1 MKRLQCP
8 TVPVVFLILSS
19 FLSPV
24 AAQTENARAPQHVP
38 RIDAKIKLDG
48 RLDEQAW
55 TEALVLEL
63 QYETSPA
70 ENVPAIVNTEVLVF
84 HDARNIY
91 FGFRCYDS
99 EPSAIRAHFGDRDR
113 IDNDDLVNINLDTFN
128 DERRNYYLG
137 CNPLGAQR
145 DGIEAPDYGDPTWD
159 AIWDCAGEIS
169 DIGYTL
175 EFEIPFSSLQF
186 QRVNGPQIWG
196 LDISRWYPRSVRHR
210 LGLVPL
216 DRNNNSYQSQFI
228 KISGFAGITPGTNL
242 ELVPTLT
249 ALKTDSRDSLSD
261 ADFST
266 SDGKA
271 DVGVTARWGVTP
283 NFTLSGT
290 ANPDFSQVEA
300 DSRQLDIN
308 EPFALWYP
316 EKRPFFIEGVDFFRS
331 KLNVVYTRTLRDPVW
346 GIKLTGKEGSN
357 TVGAYF
363 VEDDLTNLIFP
374 GSQSSQATSLAM
386 NSRSA
391 VFRYKRD
398 IGSKYTIGALLTD
411 REGEEYYTR
420 LLGVDGIL
428 RVTNTDRISF
438 QALGSTTGY
447 PAAVSEGFNQPMDDF
462 GDYALSLKYEHV
474 TRSISW
480 WANFEEI
487 GPDFRADLGYM
498 PQVGYRN
505 VAGGLYYWWS
515 AQPGK
520 WWSNVMIGSDLNYY
534 EDQDGNLLNKN
545 VSAWLNFDGMMQS
558 YLQARASKW
567 SEAYNGEEFDLTE
580 VIFSGMMVPKA
591 GLEFHLFGRMGERI
605 DYANTRS
612 GSRILLSPAL
622 SVYAGRHMKFSYNHT
637 YERMSSGGGHLYT
650 AHIGQA
656 TAIYQFNRKT
666 FFRAILQYVDYRYNV
681 ENYTYDIDQEQRN
694 LFSQLLFSYKLN
706 PRTVLFLGYSD
717 NYLGNQEFGLTQKD
731 RTFFVKLGYSWVM

>member
-1 MKRLQCP
+1 MRRYQFLTVSITFLLVASSICP
-8 TVPVVFLILSS
+8 AGADAGKTP
-19 FLSPV
+19 
-24 AAQTENARAPQHVP
+24 RHVP

-48 RLDEQAW
+48 KLDEQAW

-70 ENVPAIVNTEVLVF
+70 ENVAAIVKTEVLVF

-91 FGFRCYDS
+91 FGFRCYDP

-113 IDNDDLVNINLDTFN
+113 IGNDDLVNINLDTFN
-128 DERRNYYLG
+128 DERRNYYVG
-137 CNPLGAQR
+137 CNACGSQR
-145 DGIEAPDYGDPTWD
+145 DGIEAQDYGDWTWD
-159 AIWDCAGEIS
+159 AIWDCAGEIN

-186 QRVNGPQIWG
+186 QRVDGPQIWG

-216 DRNNNSYQSQFI
+216 DRSVNSYQAQFL
-228 KISGFAGITPGTNL
+228 KITGFEGITPGTNL

-357 TVGAYF
+357 TVGAYL
-363 VEDDLTNLIFP
+363 VKDDLTNLIFP
-374 GSQSSQATSLAM
+374 GSQSSQATSLSM
-386 NSRSA
+386 NSKAA

-398 IGSKYTIGALLTD
+398 IGSRYTVGALLTD
-411 REGEEYYTR
+411 REGEEYHNR
-420 LLGVDGIL
+420 VLGVDGIL

-447 PAAVSEGFNQPMDDF
+447 PAAVSEDFNQPMDDF
-462 GDYALSLKYEHV
+462 GDYALSIKYDHS
-474 TRSISW
+474 TRSLSW

-505 VAGGLYYWWS
+505 VEGGLNYLWI
-515 AQPGK
+515 AAPGK
-520 WWSNVMIGSDLNYY
+520 WWSEVAVGNDLNYL
-534 EDQDGNLLNKN
+534 EDQDGNLLIKN
-545 VSAWLNFDGMMQS
+545 VSVWLNYIGMMQS

-567 SEAYNGEEFDLTE
+567 CEAYNGEEFDLTE
-580 VIFSGMMVPKA
+580 VIFNGMMAPKA
-591 GLEFHLFGRMGERI
+591 GLEFQLFSRIGDRI

-612 GSRILLSPAL
+612 GSRILLSPSL
-622 SVYAGRHMKFSYNHT
+622 SVNAGRHMKFSYNHT
-637 YERMSSGGGHLYT
+637 FERMSSGGGHLYT

-656 TAIYQFNRKT
+656 TAIYQLNRRT

-731 RTFFVKLGYSWVM
+731 RTFFVKMGYSWVM